1 MKKITTRFRGDRS
14 EIVAYNNKEITV
26 YVRRAMLS
34 DYDYNLEAHWH
45 EDIELLVALSGCMD
59 YNIGGEIVHLKEG
72 EGIFVNAHHLHYGF
86 SDEHTECD
94 MICVLL
100 HPLPFYEGNTQTE
113 KYILPLIGNDTAPY
127 FTFSRDGNG
136 AALFQTVCEL
146 YQRRESPAFSLFAL
160 SLGYR
165 IWAELYLL
173 PHAKEPKPQQYA
185 EDIQTLKQMLLFIHK
200 NYAKHLTLEKISS
213 VGAICKSSCTRLFK
227 KYLRKT
233 PVQYLIEYRL
243 KKAAEQLSATDKK
256 IIEISLDTGFPSV
269 SYFIETFRKHYGI
282 SPTKYKK
289 RAFEKG
295 GGHASS

>member
-14 EIVAYNNKEITV
+14 EIVAYNNKEIAV

-72 EGIFVNAHHLHYGF
+72 EGIFVNAHRLHYGF

-136 AALFQTVCEL
+136 AALFQPERQLFYRNLSQTLRHFPYEIQKARFRKGRRPCIFVKPPSLRRSAPISIDPLLEAVAIF
-146 YQRRESPAFSLFAL
+146 QRQTGR
-160 SLGYR
+160 
-165 IWAELYLL
+165 
-173 PHAKEPKPQQYA
+173 
-185 EDIQTLKQMLLFIHK
+185 IQTSL
-200 NYAKHLTLEKISS
+200 A
-213 VGAICKSSCTRLFK
+213 GKSSAK
-227 KYLRKT
+227 QKGT
-233 PVQYLIEYRL
+233 PTGMIPVGVP
-243 KKAAEQLSATDKK
+243 
-256 IIEISLDTGFPSV
+256 IIFSSIKRRADFPS
-269 SYFIETFRKHYGI
+269 
-282 SPTKYKK
+282 
-289 RAFEKG
+289 
-295 GGHASS
+295 ASFLRSVNRGRR

>member
-1 MKKITTRFRGDRS
+1 
-14 EIVAYNNKEITV
+14 
-26 YVRRAMLS
+26 
-34 DYDYNLEAHWH
+34 
-45 EDIELLVALSGCMD
+45 
-59 YNIGGEIVHLKEG
+59 
-72 EGIFVNAHHLHYGF
+72 
-86 SDEHTECD
+86 
-94 MICVLL
+94 
-100 HPLPFYEGNTQTE
+100 
-113 KYILPLIGNDTAPY
+113 
-127 FTFSRDGNG
+127 
-136 AALFQTVCEL
+136 
-146 YQRRESPAFSLFAL
+146 
-160 SLGYR
+160 
-165 IWAELYLL
+165 
-173 PHAKEPKPQQYA
+173 
-185 EDIQTLKQMLLFIHK
+185 MLLFIHK